1 MALLQAVNARA
12 STSIAR
18 INPPSKQQFD
28 ASSHKRVRPT
38 SPERPLASTS
48 SLPVRKSSRGT
59 AARAKAAMAWLLNAE
74 DSHAENDG
82 CEDDNSDFDVNEAAV
97 SKDGEYID
105 AEASES
111 ESQDIDYI
119 NEVERAPSTS
129 KGQSGKPTSFKRKR

>member
-1 MALLQAVNARA
+1 
-12 STSIAR
+12 
-18 INPPSKQQFD
+18 
-28 ASSHKRVRPT
+28 
-38 SPERPLASTS
+38 
-48 SLPVRKSSRGT
+48 
-59 AARAKAAMAWLLNAE
+59 MAWLLNAE

-105 AEASES
+105 AEASVCSSCHKSRCMRFIKES